1 MSFREKNL
9 GLAEKLVD
17 ELKRKDFFITTVES
31 CTGGA
36 LADSITNI
44 EGAGDVMKD
53 GFVTYSNEAKIALG
67 VPKQIIDTHSV
78 YSKETA
84 IAMAEAGMTRSVR
97 ADVSVAITGTIAKA
111 DPSNPNSKPGEI
123 YVAVKSRN
131 HISAKLLKIEAEERI
146 DAKDEIIHRALEL
159 IFETLD
165 C

>member
-9 GLAEKLVD
+9 NLAEKLVN
-17 ELKRKDFFITTVES
+17 ELKSRKAFITMVES

-36 LADSITNI
+36 LANSITNI

-84 IAMAEAGMTRSVR
+84 VAMAEAGMTRSVG

-123 YVAVKSRN
+123 FVAVKSRD
-131 HISAKLLKIEAEERI
+131 HLSARLLKINAQERI
-146 DAKDEIIHRALEL
+146 DAKDEIIHHALNL
-159 IFETLD
+159 ILESLD
-165 C
+165 R